1 VGASILTTDA
11 ASAPSAWRLHFG
23 RITRSDLVR
32 QNVILFAGG
41 LVAGIG
47 GFVYHAI
54 AARALG
60 PALYGEVASLV
71 AIYAIGT
78 AGAYIIIL
86 ILARYAA
93 QLRLEGNG
101 GGIRYLITRGT
112 VVLVPPSA
120 LAVVVAAAI
129 ANPARQFLHLG
140 SLVPLVLLMLAL
152 VGIWQLAVLRG
163 VLQGLQ
169 RFTQLSL
176 NLSLELVIR
185 MSVLIVMILLGYK
198 VGGAMLAILAG
209 VGIAYVQGG
218 MALIDL
224 LRTPSRRAPL
234 RAMAA
239 YSLTAAAGTLG
250 VMLLYNLDV
259 ILAKHYLSPAGAGY
273 YGGLNKI
280 GTILYFL
287 TISVSQVLFPRVVEA
302 VATAQHP
309 GRLLLLS
316 AGIMTLL
323 GAGSLLVFG
332 VVPWLVVRVLFGPAF
347 DVTTPFIFPVG
358 CIGLALSLDN
368 LLIQFFMAVHD
379 RWFVPILGAGC
390 VLEAVLI
397 VVNHAGFGNVVVD
410 VLLALA
416 LLLGALSVR
425 ALVLIPRLRP
435 EMVAEPTPV
444 SA

>member
-1 VGASILTTDA
+1 
-11 ASAPSAWRLHFG
+11 
-23 RITRSDLVR
+23 VR

-78 AGAYIIIL
+78 AGAFIIIL

-93 QLRLEGNG
+93 QLRLEDNA
-101 GGIRYLITRGT
+101 GGIRYLVMRGS
-112 VVLVPPSA
+112 VVLIPPSA
-120 LAVVVAAAI
+120 LALVVAALV
-129 ANPARQFLHLG
+129 ANPAREFLHLG
-140 SLVPLVLLMLAL
+140 SLVPLMMLVLAL
-152 VGIWQLAVLRG
+152 LGIWQLAVLRG
-163 VLQGLQ
+163 VLQGVQ

-176 NLSLELVIR
+176 NLSLELVVR
-185 MSVLIVMILLGYK
+185 MGTLIAMVLLGYK

-209 VGIAYVQGG
+209 VCAAYVQGG
-218 MALIDL
+218 FALFDV

-259 ILAKHYLSPAGAGY
+259 ILAKHYLSADAAGY

-287 TISVSQVLFPRVVEA
+287 TLSVSQVLFPRVVEA
-302 VATAQHP
+302 VATDEHP

-316 AGIMTLL
+316 AGIMSAL

-347 DVTTPFIFPVG
+347 DVTTPFILPMGV
-358 CIGLALSLDN
+358 IGLALSLNN

-379 RWFVPILGAGC
+379 RWFVPILAAGC
-390 VLEAVLI
+390 ALEAALI
-397 VVNHAGFGNVVVD
+397 VSNHAGFGNVVVD
-410 VLLALA
+410 VLATLILLLVALA
-416 LLLGALSVR
+416 IR
-425 ALVLIPRLRP
+425 AFLLIPRLRP
-435 EMVAEPTPV
+435 EMVAEPAIVP
-444 SA
+444 